1 MNACADSQSQSP
13 AGRSGRVVLVMARPD
28 VFAGTGE
35 VARLLLLPEGVKW
48 NDAASSDEPAL
59 VVCRDARTGVFRL
72 DDSPVPLHAA
82 VRARL
87 EAAWRCGCAVE
98 VWDELGEPLLA
109 GPLVPVQGGLA
120 RWVAHYSL
128 LVSDPGSGFSRQ
140 PP

>member
-1 MNACADSQSQSP
+1 MNASADSMSRLS
-13 AGRSGRVVLVMARPD
+13 AGRIARVVLVMARPE
-28 VFAGTGE
+28 VFASTGE

-48 NDAASSDEPAL
+48 NDAARSDEPAL

-72 DDSPVPLHAA
+72 DDSAVPLHAE
-82 VRARL
+82 VRERL

-109 GPLVPVQGGLA
+109 GPLVPVQGGLG

-128 LVSDPGSGFSRQ
+128 LVSYPGSGFSRQ